1 MTKIKVA
8 LAAALLA
15 VSFTAL
21 TAPAIAE
28 TAHNA
33 QTGANTTNSYDTAA
47 SAVLKQH
54 N

>member
-1 MTKIKVA
+1 MTKIKIALSAAVLAMSVA
-8 LAAALLA
+8 
-15 VSFTAL
+15 SYTAS
-21 TAPAIAE
+21 ARAE

>member
-1 MTKIKVA
+1 MTKIKVT

-15 VSFTAL
+15 ASFASFTAS
-21 TAPAIAE
+21 AIAE
-28 TAHNA
+28 TAHNT